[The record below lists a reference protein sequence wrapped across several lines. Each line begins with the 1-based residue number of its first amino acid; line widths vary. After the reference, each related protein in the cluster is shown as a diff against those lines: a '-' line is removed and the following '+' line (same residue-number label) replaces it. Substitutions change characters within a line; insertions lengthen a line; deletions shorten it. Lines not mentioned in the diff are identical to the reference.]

1 MLAVTARACL
11 AIGLFTGYGIA
22 SRIAETTASRQTDS
36 SSASASS
43 QASAAD
49 RSGSKPDAEQE
60 LPQDPALDEMKLVLI
75 GLLNTLDT
83 AIARLQEGTDNF
95 AAQLDTH
102 RNELKRTLT
111 LNDLKHLGAELVHQV
126 ETMYSTNA
134 QYREQLEEANT
145 LVRKQQ
151 HDLETLQLKTGTDF
165 LTNVANRSAYN
176 EHMIEM
182 MDITRRYENVFP
194 LVVLDIDHFKK
205 VNDSHG
211 HSAGDSV
218 LRDVAKVLSDCS
230 RASDFLARYGGE
242 EFVYILPETKS
253 EQAALIGEKFRKL
266 IEAATFKHADSEIP
280 VTISCGVATVIPG
293 DETSEELFARADAAL
308 YKAKE
313 RGRNR
318 IEISES
324 ETP

>member
-1 MLAVTARACL
+1 
-11 AIGLFTGYGIA
+11 
-22 SRIAETTASRQTDS
+22 
-36 SSASASS
+36 
-43 QASAAD
+43 
-49 RSGSKPDAEQE
+49 
-60 LPQDPALDEMKLVLI
+60 
-75 GLLNTLDT
+75 
-83 AIARLQEGTDNF
+83 
-95 AAQLDTH
+95 
-102 RNELKRTLT
+102 
-111 LNDLKHLGAELVHQV
+111 
-126 ETMYSTNA
+126 
-134 QYREQLEEANT
+134 
-145 LVRKQQ
+145 
-151 HDLETLQLKTGTDF
+151 
-165 LTNVANRSAYN
+165 
-176 EHMIEM
+176 M
-182 MDITRRYENVFP
+182 MDIARQYGNVFP

-211 HSAGDSV
+211 HSASDSV

-253 EQAALIGEKFRKL
+253 EQAALIGGKLRKL